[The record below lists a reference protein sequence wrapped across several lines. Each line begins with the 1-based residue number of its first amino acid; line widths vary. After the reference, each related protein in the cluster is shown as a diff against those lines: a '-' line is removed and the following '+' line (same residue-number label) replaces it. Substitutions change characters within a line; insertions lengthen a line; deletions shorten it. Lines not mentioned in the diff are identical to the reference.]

1 MTQGEQTAAMDE
13 AGTGTGVG
21 ANNGN
26 GRPRSADFPTVYRTT
41 SRAARRYKSAQSHY
55 LQADLLLLVTGA
67 AIGAVSGA
75 VQQDWKLPLRV
86 ITAAVLLASVIV
98 KLIAKAAAR
107 DQDWFTARAASES
120 AKSATWRYMMR
131 QEPFA
136 DDETADREFARQEGA
151 IRAQAPMLLS
161 AEDLEQEPRLITARM
176 REIRDAAWQARRE
189 TYLKWRLD
197 DQIAWYHQQARA
209 SQRRATIWFW
219 ASLACHGA
227 ALGFAI
233 VLIATTVHG
242 LNLIGVFSALAAS
255 ATAWDQFGRN
265 TELVKSYG
273 LAFDELAAIRS
284 LTELQTRES
293 EFHELVR
300 DVESA
305 IAREQVLWTVKRGR
319 PLPADV
325 LAKIHAPG

>member
-1 MTQGEQTAAMDE
+1 MQPDDTATP
-13 AGTGTGVG
+13 GST
-21 ANNGN
+21 
-26 GRPRSADFPTVYRTT
+26 RPTSADFPTVYRTT
-41 SRAARRYKSAQSHY
+41 SRAARRYKSAQAHF
-55 LQADLLLLVTGA
+55 LQADLLLLVAGA
-67 AIGAVSGA
+67 AIGAISGA
-75 VQQDWKLPLRV
+75 TPGDWKLPLRV
-86 ITAAVLLASVIV
+86 LSAAVLLASVIV
-98 KLIAKAAAR
+98 KLVARGAAR

-131 QEPFA
+131 QEPFEN
-136 DDETADREFARQEGA
+136 DETADQEFVHQEAA
-151 IRAQAPMLLS
+151 IRSQAPMLLS

-176 REIRDAAWQARRE
+176 REIRDAGWKDRRAI
-189 TYLKWRLD
+189 YLKWRLD

-209 SQRRATIWFW
+209 SQRRATTWFW

-233 VLIATTVHG
+233 VLIATSVHG
-242 LNLIGVFSALAAS
+242 LNLVGVFSALAAS

-265 TELVKSYG
+265 SELVKSYG

-293 EFHELVR
+293 DFHELVR

-305 IAREQVLWTVKRGR
+305 IAREQVLWRVKRGR

-325 LAKIHAPG
+325 LATIRAPG

>member
-1 MTQGEQTAAMDE
+1 MTQGQTESQSQDASATTQTE
-13 AGTGTGVG
+13 
-21 ANNGN
+21 
-26 GRPRSADFPTVYRTT
+26 RPRSADFPTVYRTT
-41 SRAARRYKSAQSHY
+41 SRAARRYKRAQAHY
-55 LQADLLLLVTGA
+55 LQADLLLLVGGATIGAISGA
-67 AIGAVSGA
+67 APEG
-75 VQQDWKLPLRV
+75 WKLPLRV
-86 ITAAVLLASVIV
+86 LTAAVLLASVIV

-120 AKSATWRYMMR
+120 AKSAAWRYMMR
-131 QEPFA
+131 QEPF
-136 DDETADREFARQEGA
+136 DDESADHEFARQEAA

-161 AEDLEQEPRLITARM
+161 AEDLEQEPRLITTKM
-176 REIRDAAWQARRE
+176 RELRDASWKTRRE
-189 TYLKWRLD
+189 AYVKWRLD

-209 SQRRATIWFW
+209 SQRRATTWFW

-233 VLIATTVHG
+233 VLIATSVHG
-242 LNLIGVFSALAAS
+242 LNLIGVFSSLAAS

-265 TELVKSYG
+265 NELVKSYG

-284 LTELQTRES
+284 LTELQSHES
-293 EFHELVR
+293 EFHDLVR

-325 LAKIHAPG
+325 LATIR

>member
-1 MTQGEQTAAMDE
+1 MTQGGDQSQSQSQSRHDAAVDE
-13 AGTGTGVG
+13 A
-21 ANNGN
+21 
-26 GRPRSADFPTVYRTT
+26 GRPRSGDFPTVYRTT
-41 SRAARRYKSAQSHY
+41 SRAARRYKRAQAHY
-55 LQADLLLLVTGA
+55 LQADLLLLVSGA
-67 AIGAVSGA
+67 AIGAISGA
-75 VQQDWKLPLRV
+75 APEGWKLPLRV
-86 ITAAVLLASVIV
+86 LTAAVLLASVIV
-98 KLIAKAAAR
+98 KLIARAAAR

-120 AKSATWRYMMR
+120 AKSAAWRYMMR
-131 QEPFA
+131 QEPF
-136 DDETADREFARQEGA
+136 DDDDAADREFARQEAA
-151 IRAQAPMLLS
+151 IRAGTPMLLS
-161 AEDLEQEPRLITARM
+161 AEDLEQEPRLITAKM
-176 REIRDAAWQARRE
+176 RELRDASWKTRRE
-189 TYLKWRLD
+189 AYVKWRLD

-209 SQRRATIWFW
+209 SQRRATTWFW

-233 VLIATTVHG
+233 VLIATSVHG
-242 LNLIGVFSALAAS
+242 VNLIGVFSSLAAS

-265 TELVKSYG
+265 SELVKSYG

-284 LTELQTRES
+284 LTELQTHES

-325 LAKIHAPG
+325 LATIR